1 MPRITLFGFYNYDPT
16 LFDGIQLP
24 TGCDPQILKDTIIME
39 CGDLYTY
46 YQHPGYLKLNIN
58 SWFRR
63 MLPQFQRSFDALT
76 IEYAPNENYDR
87 YEDWEDSG
95 EDSKKLT
102 NDREQKTVS
111 ESSNSNE
118 SSTTT
123 EASNSNETST
133 TSEASGTREDKTSAY
148 NAGTYT
154 PKAYTESGNN
164 DESTT
169 TGSASTTEE
178 TTTTGSGSS
187 DEESTTTGKDESEE
201 SGTRSGK
208 HSGRIHGNIGV
219 TTNATL
225 IREELEL
232 RRYDIYLDIA
242 RQFQKRFIVEV
253 Y

>member
-16 LFDGIQLP
+16 LFDGLQLP

-46 YQHPGYLKLNIN
+46 YQHPGYLKLNIAA
-58 SWFRR
+58 WFRR
-63 MLPQFQRSFDALT
+63 MRPQFQRSFDALAV
-76 IEYAPNENYDR
+76 EYAPNENYDR
-87 YEDWEDSG
+87 FEDWTDENENSTKELRDRTDGNTSNTVT
-95 EDSKKLT
+95 EAT
-102 NDREQKTVS
+102 NE
-111 ESSNSNE
+111 NE
-118 SSTTT
+118 TTT
-123 EASNSNETST
+123 S
-133 TSEASGTREDKTSAY
+133 SEASGSREDKVSPFDSA
-148 NAGTYT
+148 TYT
-154 PKAYTESGNN
+154 PKALTESGNS

-169 TGSASTTEE
+169 EGSASTKEE
-178 TTTTGSGSS
+178 SSTSGSATS
-187 DEESTTTGKDESEE
+187 SENGSSTGK
-201 SGTRSGK
+201 GSGK

-225 IREELEL
+225 IREEIEL

>member
-24 TGCDPQILKDTIIME
+24 AGCDPQILKETIIME

-63 MLPQFQRSFDALT
+63 MLPQFERAYNAITVD
-76 IEYAPNENYDR
+76 YAPNENYDR
-87 YEDWEDSG
+87 YEDWADEAENS
-95 EDSKKLT
+95 T
-102 NDREQKTVS
+102 NNLRSRSDTNSEKTLS
-111 ESSNSNE
+111 
-118 SSTTT
+118 
-123 EASNSNETST
+123 EASNDNETST
-133 TSEASGTREDKTSAY
+133 TSEASGSREDKVSAFDS
-148 NAGTYT
+148 ATYT
-154 PKAYTESGNN
+154 PKAFTESGNS

-169 TGSASTTEE
+169 TGSATTK
-178 TTTTGSGSS
+178 
-187 DEESTTTGKDESEE
+187 EESTTDGSLSSSE
-201 SGTRSGK
+201 SGSSSGK
-208 HSGRIHGNIGV
+208 ESGSHKGRIHGNIGV

-232 RRYDIYLDIA
+232 RRYDFYLDIA
-242 RQFQKRFIVEV
+242 RQFQKQFIVEV